1 MLVIVLSWYPC
12 HYYREMSHRKFRLT
26 TPKNWER
33 KKYEKRSEDSLTSK
47 DLDVSNSGPLMVKI
61 PQQYADVAL
70 LTLQA
75 SRTVFDG
82 MYATVNSLR
91 LCKMEHKESTSR
103 VVMTLELKIGVC
115 SLLVECKQVKLSP
128 EKISTLEEFIAL
140 VQMIDRHTICRGIS
154 DERFAALITKHG
166 GTFVDPYG
174 MQCVVYVSIN
184 LILCIFYYR

>member
-1 MLVIVLSWYPC
+1 
-12 HYYREMSHRKFRLT
+12 
-26 TPKNWER
+26 
-33 KKYEKRSEDSLTSK
+33 
-47 DLDVSNSGPLMVKI
+47 MVKI
-61 PQQYADVAL
+61 PRQIADVAL

-82 MYATVNSLR
+82 WTMMYATVNSLR

-103 VVMTLELKIGVC
+103 VVMTLDLKMGVC

-128 EKISTLEEFIAL
+128 EKISTLAEFIAL

-154 DERFAALITKHG
+154 DEKFAPLVIKHG
-166 GTFVDPYG
+166 GIFVDPYG